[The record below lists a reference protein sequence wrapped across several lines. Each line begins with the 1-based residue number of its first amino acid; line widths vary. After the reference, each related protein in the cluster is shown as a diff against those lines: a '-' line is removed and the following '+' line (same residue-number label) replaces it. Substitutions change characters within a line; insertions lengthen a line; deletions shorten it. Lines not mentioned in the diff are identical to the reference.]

1 MDSVSSDDPSELT
14 PRSTLSSREPLGRP
28 SVWKRR
34 GPAPQLQLTEPA
46 GSCTGARHPTPP
58 QTTPLPQVAAAA
70 CRSEPVARQG
80 REAPQPARPGPA
92 RLGSLRGESTG
103 QGAGRVSFDFCS
115 WPQTP
120 ASRALAC
127 GALEVGGGRGGG
139 EPPGET
145 GGWWSVGC
153 GGDRTGQGVGP
164 PGPPYPSQASGLL
177 CQTGPVAK
185 IACRLRRDTQV
196 IAFLSSSNSGVAY

>member
-1 MDSVSSDDPSELT
+1 MDSASSADPSELT

-34 GPAPQLQLTEPA
+34 GPAP
-46 GSCTGARHPTPP
+46 SCSSQSLLAAVLGARHPTPP

-70 CRSEPVARQG
+70 CRLEPVARQG
-80 REAPQPARPGPA
+80 REAPQPARPGRPL
-92 RLGSLRGESTG
+92 LGSLRGESTG

-115 WPQTP
+115 WPQTS

-127 GALEVGGGRGGG
+127 GALEVGGGWGGSS
-139 EPPGET
+139 PPGET

-153 GGDRTGQGVGP
+153 GGELGKESGRLGRLLP
-164 PGPPYPSQASGLL
+164 KPGLWPL

-185 IACRLRRDTQV
+185 IACRLRRDTRR
-196 IAFLSSSNSGVAY
+196 